1 MEASFMEKRHHYFLD
16 YIRVVGTCFVVFMHA
31 TAGALRFNAATP
43 GENWHLL
50 NAATSLAFCAVPLF
64 FMISGYLLFT
74 SRNTPDVPY
83 LFKKRIPRLLVPLI
97 VYSFL
102 SALWLS
108 INSAEGFHLTTALK
122 TLAAGINTPVMV
134 HFWFM
139 YTLIAMYLASP
150 ILYGAV
156 NGLNASGKK
165 YLFWL
170 IVAAMGL
177 CTLTAILPQ
186 SIRAWLPFRF
196 FSELLA
202 FSNYICALLLGW
214 LFGQTGRKISNRAL
228 IIVAVADWALI
239 TFMTYRLTVQSGAY
253 TATWQAQSRG
263 FELILAVC
271 LFLLFKQNLNRPL
284 GRLNRW
290 ITPIASLTFPIYLVH
305 NLLISIFSRLG
316 FPALTAPQVLA
327 LTLSVLVLAW
337 LLVKTAATVKP
348 VCYLFTGLSY
358 EEACRTC
365 NWVYTFKHKE

>member
-1 MEASFMEKRHHYFLD
+1 MEKRHHYFLD

-50 NAATSLAFCAVPLF
+50 NIATSLAFCAVPLF

-74 SRNTPDVPY
+74 SRNTPNVPY

-97 VYSFL
+97 AYSLL
-102 SALWLS
+102 SSIWLS
-108 INSAEGFHLTTALK
+108 INSAEGFQLTTALK
-122 TLAAGINTPVMV
+122 TFVSGINTPVMV

-156 NGLNASGKK
+156 NSLNGSGKK

-186 SIRAWLPFRF
+186 SIRPYLPFRF
-196 FSELLA
+196 VSELLA

-214 LFGQTGRKISNRAL
+214 LFGQTERRINNKVL
-228 IIVAVADWALI
+228 IIVAVVDWALI
-239 TFMTYRLTVQSGAY
+239 TFMTFRLTVQSGAY

-284 GRLNRW
+284 GKLNRW

-305 NLLISIFSRLG
+305 NMLISILSRFG
-316 FPALTAPQVLA
+316 FPALTAPQVLG
-327 LTLSVLVLAW
+327 LTLSVLILAY
-337 LLVKTAATVKP
+337 LLTKTAATIKP
-348 VCYLFTGLSY
+348 ICFLFTGLSY
-358 EEACRTC
+358 EEACSSC
-365 NWVYTFKHKE
+365 NWIYTFKKQKD

>member
-1 MEASFMEKRHHYFLD
+1 MEKKHHWFLD
-16 YIRVVGTCFVVFMHA
+16 YIRVIGTCFVVFMHA
-31 TAGALRFNAATP
+31 TSGALRYNAATP
-43 GENWHLL
+43 GENWHIL

-74 SRNTPDVPY
+74 GSNTQNVPY
-83 LFKKRIPRLLVPLI
+83 LFQKRIPRLLLPLI
-97 VYSFL
+97 VYSFFSVFWL
-102 SALWLS
+102 NFSA
-108 INSAEGFHLTTALK
+108 AEGLNLAAALK
-122 TLAAGINTPVMV
+122 AFAAGANTPVMV

-156 NGLNASGKK
+156 NGLNKSGRT

-186 SIRAWLPFRF
+186 SVRTYLPFRF
-196 FSELLA
+196 VSELLA

-214 LFGQTGRKISNRAL
+214 LFGCMERKISNKAL
-228 IIVAVADWALI
+228 IAVAVADWAVI
-239 TFMTYRLTVQSGAY
+239 TFMTYRLSVQSGTY

-284 GRLNRW
+284 SRLNRW

-305 NLLISIFSRLG
+305 NLLISVLVRLG

-327 LTLSVLVLAW
+327 LTLSVLILAY
-337 LLVKTAATVKP
+337 LLTKTLATVKP
-348 VCYLFTGLSY
+348 VCFLFTGLSY
-358 EEACRTC
+358 REACRTC
-365 NWVYTFKHKE
+365 NWVYTFRKNKE